1 MTETPGSCGRLRGLV
16 AAALLA
22 AALYCCPASHAQ
34 EQSDRLEAGDL
45 VYINVF
51 RHPELSATT
60 SIDANGMVNLPH
72 VGNINIAGKSE
83 ADATEA
89 VRSAMSVV
97 LKNPRV
103 TVSRSAGVAITE
115 APMGDRKVNM
125 RTEVVQVK
133 NARAENLYN
142 ALSGMATEGGSLS
155 FDEAT
160 NTIIITDE
168 PATLQNMV
176 SVVTQLDNID
186 NQMAQ
191 VHIEARVA
199 EIESTA
205 IKEAGLRWFAQGDKF
220 GGGYTPN
227 ARQDA
232 RVNSLRTFNDPTY
245 NERIGVD
252 DGNGFNSGSS
262 RNYLDQPT
270 FDRRMQIPIQ
280 VAAPGQMFLGYLNS
294 GIDLG
299 VMLDALVADNKAELL
314 ATPYIR
320 AVNHETAEI
329 KMTEEF
335 PYTELST
342 AGLNTVS
349 NTRFL
354 DIGIVLE
361 VTPHIRQDP
370 EGMPYVQL
378 ELEPEVSSATGVANG
393 VPIRSVR
400 RSSSTANVRDG
411 QTLVIGGIVQSDQRD
426 VIQKVPGLGDVPVL
440 GNLFKHKEKSAAQ
453 RELMIFV
460 TPKIYERPESAT
472 WNRSVALTGDR
483 ATGLVESLEARA
495 DDKLEP

>member
-1 MTETPGSCGRLRGLV
+1 MSRHSLRHLLAGLKLSPAV
-16 AAALLA
+16 VAVLLCAAAFG
-22 AALYCCPASHAQ
+22 Q
-34 EQSDRLEAGDL
+34 EPTGTIEPGDT

-51 RHPELSATT
+51 RHPELSAST
-60 SIDANGMVNLPH
+60 SVDANGMVNLPH
-72 VGNINIAGKSE
+72 VGNINVAGKTE
-83 ADATEA
+83 AEATEA
-89 VRSAMSVV
+89 VRGAMNVV

-103 TVSRSAGVAITE
+103 TVSKSAGAAMVE
-115 APMGDRKVNM
+115 APMGDRKLNM

-142 ALSGMATEGGSLS
+142 ALTGMATEGGSLS

-176 SVVTQLDNID
+176 SVVTQLDNLE

-199 EIESTA
+199 EIESSA
-205 IKEAGLRWFAQGDKF
+205 IKEAGLRWFAQGDKVS
-220 GGGYTPN
+220 GGYTPN

-245 NERIGVD
+245 NERIGLD
-252 DGNGFNSGSS
+252 DGNGLSSGSS
-262 RNYLDQPT
+262 RNFIDQPN

-280 VAAPGQMFLGYLNS
+280 VAAPGQMFLGYLNA

-299 VMLDALVADNKAELL
+299 IMLDALVADNKAELL

-320 AVNHETAEI
+320 AVNHETAQI

-354 DIGIVLE
+354 DVGIVLE

-400 RSSSTANVRDG
+400 RSNSTANVRDG
-411 QTLVIGGIVQSDQRD
+411 QTLVIGGIVQNDQRD
-426 VIQKVPGLGDVPVL
+426 VVQKVPGLGDVPML

-483 ATGLVESLEARA
+483 ATGLVESLEQRA
-495 DDKLEP
+495 DEKPEN